1 MILDEIVA
9 HKCREIEER
18 KRKAL
23 LSSLEARLNRAS
35 TVRPFARELSVQ
47 GRVRI
52 IAELKK
58 ASPSG
63 GLLCP
68 DFRPEAIAQ
77 EYQKGGA
84 AALSVLTDEK
94 YFQGRLEY
102 LEEAKR
108 ATNLPALRKD
118 FIIDPY
124 QIVEARAGGADC
136 ILLIVRILKREE
148 LAEFLRLARELGM
161 DALIET
167 HTEEEVSAALAA
179 GATLIGINNR
189 DLDTLSTSLE
199 TTGRLRKR
207 IPDGPVVVSESGIKS
222 AEDIRRLRDWGVHAA
237 LVGESL
243 MRSPN
248 RAAALAELTQA

>member
-199 TTGRLRKR
+199 TTGRLRKL